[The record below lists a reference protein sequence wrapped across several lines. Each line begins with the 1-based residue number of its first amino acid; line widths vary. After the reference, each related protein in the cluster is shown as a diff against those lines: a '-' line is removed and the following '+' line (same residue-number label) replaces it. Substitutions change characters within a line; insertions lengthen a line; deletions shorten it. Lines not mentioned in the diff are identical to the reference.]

1 MCLEKPS
8 GGGFPIDNDIISSYN
23 ISLIDILLGVVMEYL
38 ILGLLMLSPMT
49 GYELQQFIRKNL
61 ALICS
66 HSAGSV
72 QTALSK
78 LEREGKVA
86 TSESAQGKRRKK
98 IFTITDTGCAAFSS
112 WVAQPMQADKA
123 KNMELARL
131 FFTGLAKPEERLA
144 AFRDYIRQMEETRGV
159 LCAIEEQV
167 RRMDPNDLPPGR
179 DWPQVLRFQR
189 YTIQY
194 GIDAAEFEIG
204 WYSRLLHEL
213 EEES

>member
-1 MCLEKPS
+1 
-8 GGGFPIDNDIISSYN
+8 
-23 ISLIDILLGVVMEYL
+23 MEYL
-38 ILGLLMLSPMT
+38 ILGLLLLSPMT
-49 GYELQQFIRKNL
+49 GYELQQFIKKNL

-78 LEREGKVA
+78 LEKEGKVT
-86 TSESAQGKRRKK
+86 TSEAAQGKRRKK
-98 IFTITDTGCAAFSS
+98 IFSITDIGSDAFSA
-112 WVAQPMQADKA
+112 WVARPMQADKV
-123 KNMELARL
+123 KNMELSRL
-131 FFTGLAKPEERLA
+131 FFAGLAKPEERLCA
-144 AFRDYIRQMEETRGV
+144 IRDYIRQMEEARMV
-159 LCAIEEQV
+159 LRAIEEQV
-167 RRMDPNDLPPGR
+167 RHMDPHALPPGT

-194 GIDAAEFEIG
+194 GIDAAEFEIS